1 MKPLTRT
8 LTMIGISAAALATLA
23 LPASAAHESNNRLQ
37 FAPVA
42 ESPSPTAS
50 GVGTINYIKGTS
62 GEEPFTEWTS
72 SFRFNGLAA
81 DTGYSVVIQGR
92 FFDFPRLFSDI
103 CSFTTNSTG
112 AGSCT
117 SRFTGL
123 QRLAVA
129 RLRLT
134 SDDTPVLQ
142 ATRQIVV
149 PGGPGSIT
157 SSGGCREPDQAGN
170 TCAAPG
176 RN

>member
-1 MKPLTRT
+1 MKTLTRT

-23 LPASAAHESNNRLQ
+23 LPAYAAHESNNRLQ

-42 ESPSPTAS
+42 ATPSPNAS
-50 GVGTINYIKGTS
+50 GAGTINYVKGTS
-62 GEEPFTEWTS
+62 GEEPDTEWTS
-72 SFRFNGLAA
+72 SFRFTGLAA
-81 DTGYSVVIQGR
+81 DTAYSVVVSGR
-92 FFDFPRLFSDI
+92 FVTANVFSDI
-103 CSFTTNSTG
+103 CSFTTNSAG

-123 QRLAVA
+123 RRLAVA
-129 RLRLT
+129 QLRLT
-134 SDDTPVLQ
+134 SAGTPVLQ
-142 ATRQIVV
+142 ATRQAVTT
-149 PGGPGSIT
+149 GPGSIT

>member
-37 FAPVA
+37 FAPVVA
-42 ESPSPTAS
+42 SPSPTAS
-50 GVGTINYIKGTS
+50 GAGTINYIKGTS

-72 SFRFNGLAA
+72 SFHFNGLAA
-81 DTGYSVVIQGR
+81 ETGYTVVIRGR
-92 FFDFPRLFSDI
+92 FAIAGAFSDI

-123 QRLAVA
+123 QRLAVTQ
-129 RLRLT
+129 LRLT
-134 SDDTPVLQ
+134 SAGTPVLQ
-142 ATRQIVV
+142 ATRQAVTT
-149 PGGPGSIT
+149 GPGSIT
-157 SSGGCREPDQAGN
+157 SSGGCREPDQAGS